1 MKAWWAQTRAEIFM
15 SFRRGESLLLLI
27 GIPVGLLVFFTE
39 TRVIR
44 IHDPHP
50 INVLAPGVLALSIM
64 SSSFVLLSIATGFE
78 RSYGVLRRLTVT
90 PLGRTRYL
98 LAKVAATIVT
108 EVVQVVIVSLVG
120 LALGW
125 NPHGGLLG
133 AVAIIGVVLLATTS
147 FVSVGFV
154 LAGTLRAEAN
164 LAASNGL
171 YIVLLLMSGF
181 IIPASELPHA
191 VAQAVIGLPSGAL
204 GSAMHRVLGSG
215 TGVGTGNLVSLC
227 AWAIGAPALARRVFR
242 FS

>member
-1 MKAWWAQTRAEIFM
+1 M
-15 SFRRGESLLLLI
+15 SFRRGESLLLLV
-27 GIPVGLLVFFTE
+27 GIPVGLLVFFSE
-39 TRVIR
+39 THVIR

-50 INVLAPGVLALSIM
+50 INVLTPGVLALSIM

-108 EVVQVVIVSLVG
+108 EVVQVVIVCLVG
-120 LALGW
+120 FALGW
-125 NPHGGLLG
+125 KPHGGVLG
-133 AVAIIGVVLLATTS
+133 AMALIGIVLLATTS
-147 FVSVGFV
+147 FVSLGFV

-215 TGVGTGNLVSLC
+215 ANAGTSNVISLC
-227 AWAIGAPALARRVFR
+227 AWALAAPFVASRTFR
-242 FS
+242 FT